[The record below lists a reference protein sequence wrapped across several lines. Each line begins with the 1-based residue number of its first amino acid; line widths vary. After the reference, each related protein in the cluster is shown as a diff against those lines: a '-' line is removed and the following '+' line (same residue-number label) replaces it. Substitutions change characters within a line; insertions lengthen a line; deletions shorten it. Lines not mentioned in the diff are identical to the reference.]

1 MPETEKNTLME
12 VSIYRQTAINNLKSE
27 WQPETAAIPE
37 GQH

>member
-12 VSIYRQTAINNLKSE
+12 VSIYRETATNKLKSE

-37 GQH
+37 GQY